1 MRTHDVVLFDG
12 TFRVLLTPKNRIIA
26 VMQAPQTPLGP
37 MHVALEIDRH
47 AHPQVARIETAGI
60 FDDIGKAAES
70 TFNTVA
76 HVATPLARPA
86 FDVMKNATGQAAHLI
101 ANATPLLPHNVR
113 EQIDRAAQVVMKA
126 RMGDINAKN
135 FIRTVASAAKS
146 GVSAAQHVGDTLLD
160 ASKFV
165 AKAVDGPLLMA
176 AAPGMGALSAISPL
190 KHYEQLVTA
199 IQHGDFGELKKMVER
214 DVSFLQGAAS
224 MIPGLGTGVSSALGA
239 GLAALESGNPLE
251 IAIRT
256 AYGAIPIPSSVRQLT
271 DMALDTVLAFAA
283 HPHSLTDVA
292 LQVARDRVPA
302 GMPREVFD
310 TLVQLVVKRVPIQKA
325 GMAMVDHYVRQYA
338 PMFAPGELSRV
349 ANEPSLR
356 MVQPLMHAS

>member
-1 MRTHDVVLFDG
+1 MRTHDIVLFDG
-12 TFRVLLTPKNRIIA
+12 TFRVVLTPKNRVIA
-26 VMQAPQTPLGP
+26 VMHAPETPLGP
-37 MHVALEIDRH
+37 MHVALNIDREASRVFSSAPH
-47 AHPQVARIETAGI
+47 HHMETAGL
-60 FDDIGKAAES
+60 FDDIGKAAEG
-70 TFNTVA
+70 TFNAVT

-86 FDVMKNATGQAAHLI
+86 FDVLKGATSQAAHLI

-113 EQIDRAAQVVMKA
+113 DQIERASQVVMKA
-126 RMGDINAKN
+126 RLGDLNAKQ
-135 FIRTVASAAKS
+135 FLRTIASAAKD
-146 GVSAAQHVGDTLLD
+146 GVSAAQHVGNTLLD

-176 AAPGMGALSAISPL
+176 AAPGMGALLAPISPL
-190 KHYEQLVTA
+190 KHYEQLVNA
-199 IQHGDFGELKKMVER
+199 IQKGDVGELKKMVER

-256 AYGAIPIPSSVRQLT
+256 AYGAIPIPGSVRQLT
-271 DMALDTVLAFAA
+271 DLALDTVLAFVA

-310 TLVQLVVKRVPIQKA
+310 TLVQLVVKRVPIQQA
-325 GMAMVDHYVRQYA
+325 GTSIVDHYVQQYA
-338 PMFAPGELSRV
+338 PMAS
-349 ANEPSLR
+349 PSSPSMRL
-356 MVQPLMHAS
+356 VQPLMHA